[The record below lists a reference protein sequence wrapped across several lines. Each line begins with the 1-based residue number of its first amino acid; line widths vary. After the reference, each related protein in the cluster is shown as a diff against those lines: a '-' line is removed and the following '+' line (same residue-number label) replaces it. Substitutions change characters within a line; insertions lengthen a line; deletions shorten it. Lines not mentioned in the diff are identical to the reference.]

1 LFLDREL
8 NIRRYTEHMTKLI
21 KLRPTDLGRPFTEMR
36 SDLQYANIAED
47 ASEVLRTL
55 MFNETDVATKDN
67 RWFTVRIMPYR
78 TLDDRIDGLV
88 ITFIEITTAKRL
100 ESELKET
107 IRILKEH
114 NIYKP

>member
-1 LFLDREL
+1 
-8 NIRRYTEHMTKLI
+8 M
-21 KLRPTDLGRPFTEMR
+21 GRPFTEMR
-36 SDLQYANIAED
+36 SDLQYPNIAED
-47 ASEVLRTL
+47 AKEVLRTL
-55 MFNETDVATKDN
+55 IYKETDVPTKDN

-88 ITFIEITTAKRL
+88 ITFLEISMAKRL

-114 NIYKP
+114 NIYRP